1 MNTIEVGQRVKI
13 PVHLLEAPFPDQV
26 LAMIRWDKKNISGVI
41 GKNEVLDLRGN
52 KGFVAGEVLELKG
65 ENVVLRVTKGL
76 SAGTFSRSGKATL
89 PLAWAKENFVPQD
102 GS

>member
-1 MNTIEVGQRVKI
+1 M
-13 PVHLLEAPFPDQV
+13 HLLEAPFPDQV
-26 LAMIRWDKKNISGVI
+26 LAMIRCGTKDISGVI

-65 ENVVLRVTKGL
+65 DGVVLRVTKGL

-89 PLAWAKENFVPQD
+89 PLAWAEENLVPD
-102 GS
+102 EGS

>member
-26 LAMIRWDKKNISGVI
+26 LAMIRCGTKDISGVI
-41 GKNEVLDLRGN
+41 GKSEVLGLRGN

-65 ENVVLRVTKGL
+65 DNVVLRVTKGL

-89 PLAWAKENFVPQD
+89 PLAWATENLALDD
-102 GS
+102 GA

>member
-13 PVHLLEAPFPDQV
+13 PVLLLEAPFPDQV
-26 LAMIRWDKKNISGVI
+26 LAMIRWDGKDVSGVLSRSEI
-41 GKNEVLDLRGN
+41 LDMKGN

-65 ENVVLRVTKGL
+65 DDVIMRVTKGL

-89 PLAWAKENFVPQD
+89 PLAWARENFVAVD